1 MDADRMRMTQQHIPA
16 GQSIENQPSVNVIC
30 YEYDGMSKFLFFFPD
45 QYPQLIQGLLRIN
58 HSGRIVRGI
67 DDDDFCL
74 RIQCRIKCFQVEL
87 KGVGGLHGFQYPSV
101 IGRIGSVFHKKRGRS
116 EHFISG
122 IKQGFHHH
130 IQSTPGPDTHHRI
143 LGLEIQSGFLVQFLC
158 HISPGSLKTG
168 IRHVSV
174 HTGSRITKNFLQ
186 LPVNLLR
193 RFEDRIS

>member
-16 GQSIENQPSVNVIC
+16 GQSIENQPAVNIIC
-30 YEYDGMSKFLFFFPD
+30 HENDGMSEFLFFFPD
-45 QYPQLIQGLLRIN
+45 QNPQLIQGLLRIN

-158 HISPGSLKTG
+158 HISPGSLKAG

-174 HTGSRITKNFLQ
+174 HTRSRITKNFLQ